1 MPTFRTRT
9 LASVLP
15 DGDLLENS
23 TRIDAR
29 RCLGTRSEACGVRPL
44 PRLAG
49 SVA

>member
-1 MPTFRTRT
+1 MPTFGTPT
-9 LASVLP
+9 IASVLP

-29 RCLGTRSEACGVRPL
+29 RCLGTRSEARRVRPL
-44 PRLAG
+44 PRPAG